1 MTDAKTIAR
10 YIAGTAR
17 SKDNRGRWQNEIWC
31 YRALLP
37 GTTPTIAMLCAQAA
51 RAVGETIQHQAAR

>member
-1 MTDAKTIAR
+1 MTDTQIIAS

-17 SKDNRGRWQNEIWC
+17 SKDNRGRYQNQLWC

-37 GTTPTIAMLCAQAA
+37 NTTPTIAMLCAQAA
-51 RAVGETIQHQAAR
+51 RAVGETIARRAA

>member
-1 MTDAKTIAR
+1 MNEAKIIAR

-17 SKDNRGRWQNEIWC
+17 SKDNRGRYQNQLWC

-37 GTTPTIAMLCAQAA
+37 GTTPTIAMMCAQAA
-51 RAVGETIQHQAAR
+51 RAVGETIARRAA